1 MSNRILEYVQR
12 GLVAALSVV
21 LALVVWTLF
30 QNVLQTPA
38 GNASEQ
44 RSEALGTTT
53 TLPEVS
59 TTAPIDQAQTESPT
73 ATTTTAA
80 PVAFVAPWTD
90 GRCSEQP
97 PEIGDDET
105 LLRVYFNCGTATE
118 PTGTTFV
125 YRRVPATSRVLTNT
139 FRQLILGPSDN
150 ERNRG
155 FGSFFDGSVTIESV
169 SLREGRAIIDFG
181 GLDGIAD
188 WFTTQE
194 GVEFFLANL
203 GANAFQFSS
212 VQAVEYRA
220 DGNCSDFWE
229 LMGGEGCEVI
239 SRNQWLASVEP
250 NR

>member
-30 QNVLQTPA
+30 RNVLVTPA

-44 RSEALGTTT
+44 
-53 TLPEVS
+53 
-59 TTAPIDQAQTESPT
+59 QTEAI
-73 ATTTTAA
+73 ATTTTVPEVATTNAADSGESDAPTVSTTTVA
-80 PVAFVAPWTD
+80 PVAFVPPWGD
-90 GRCSEQP
+90 GPCTEQP
-97 PEIGDDET
+97 PEIGEDET
-105 LLRVYFNCGTATE
+105 LLRVFFNCGTATA

-139 FRQLILGPSDN
+139 FRQLIRGPNDG

-155 FGSFFDGSVTIESV
+155 FGSFFDGTVTIESV

-188 WFTTQE
+188 IFSTQE
-194 GVEFFLANL
+194 AVEFFLANL

-229 LMGGEGCEVI
+229 LMGGDGCEVM